1 MPDSTTSAGRR
12 WYIKRRGRVVGPY
25 TSGQVFGLIKKK
37 HLRPDDELRQGDDG
51 PWRSAEQVARMAVEA
66 KKRKAVAQAPDLPA
80 ARPVPPEPAP
90 AAEPVDDDEPVY
102 VLDEADEADDDPAA
116 ALAAAAGGA
125 GRTPRYDDDRD
136 DGQYGAYDVDMHDEE
151 ADVVAEVED
160 DDADFD
166 GEPVLPAAALAAPPA
181 AARPPATRQAKPRQE
196 KAGRPSRG
204 MYVAAGV
211 LLSLALVFTVGAGV
225 YMAGGSLGGSRAT
238 LPEGA
243 ISKNTFMVIWTDV
256 GSMDTDDLDALDDM
270 PSGAPGMRG
279 GMFAGSSKLT
289 DKQLDELH
297 EAGVEVIVVTVDGKS
312 LFGGTPRILIKAS
325 GGSESKLREAIA
337 NDKGDNHKVRELDG
351 GWWIAAEKDDDLKLP
366 SDADDELQDAVL
378 DDLNGVSGDVR
389 VVMNMGGFGAGS
401 RDGDAPDTVTTGVD
415 LSGGKMVT
423 RARFSDADAAK
434 DAYEEF
440 LEERDKKLEKAD
452 DDERDAIKRVKFS
465 RSGDTLTIRASIEDA
480 KAIP

>member
-1 MPDSTTSAGRR
+1 MPDSSTSAGRR

-37 HLRPDDELRQGDDG
+37 RLRPDDELRHGDAG

-66 KKRKAVAQAPDLPA
+66 KKRKAVARAPDLPA
-80 ARPVPPEPAP
+80 ARPVRPGPAP

-102 VLDEADEADDDPAA
+102 VLDEADED
-116 ALAAAAGGA
+116 
-125 GRTPRYDDDRD
+125 
-136 DGQYGAYDVDMHDEE
+136 

-166 GEPVLPAAALAAPPA
+166 GEPVRPAAALAAPPA
-181 AARPPATRQAKPRQE
+181 AARPPAKPRQAKPRQAKPRQEKPRQEKPRQE

-204 MYVAAGV
+204 MYIAAGV
-211 LLSLALVFTVGAGV
+211 LLSSALVFTVGAGV

-243 ISKNTFMVIWTDV
+243 IGKNTFMVVWTDV
-256 GSMDTDDLDALDDM
+256 GSMDADDLDALDDM

-279 GMFAGSSKLT
+279 GMFAGSGKLT

-325 GGSESKLREAIA
+325 GGSESELREAIA
-337 NDKGDNHKVRELDG
+337 NDGGDHHKVRELDG

-366 SDADDELQDAVL
+366 SDADDGPQDAVL

-389 VVMNMGGFGAGS
+389 VVMNIGGFEAGS
-401 RDGDAPDTVTTGVD
+401 RDRDAPETVTTGVD

-440 LEERDKKLEKAD
+440 LEDRDRKLEKAD
-452 DDERDAIKRVKFS
+452 DDERSAIERMKFS
-465 RSGDTLTIRASIEDA
+465 RSGDTLTIRASLEDA